1 MVLYFWLG
9 QRARGGPGAW
19 FGPADHPWRFSAVG
33 TKGAGSLVAAASGCR
48 ATDHAPRS
56 SFYWVLKQLQSFV
69 RTTKASAANETTI
82 RYAQRQHRLVGPAR
96 TAFSVRPPPFAQA
109 EQAVAAQKRVFISL
123 ASNRV
128 WSSTLRSDTQSS
140 TTAMVSVRLKRT
152 ELPHGSPTGA
162 ALRKALLNRSRL
174 A

>member
-1 MVLYFWLG
+1 M
-9 QRARGGPGAW
+9 
-19 FGPADHPWRFSAVG
+19 
-33 TKGAGSLVAAASGCR
+33 AAASGCR

-56 SFYWVLKQLQSFV
+56 SFYWVFKQLQSFV

-140 TTAMVSVRLKRT
+140 TAAMVSVRLKRT

-162 ALRKALLNRSRL
+162 ALTSPLLETQLAPKPAHEENAVGDPGDLPKLLKTLANQTILPALDQ
-174 A
+174 